1 MKIKT
6 SITLS
11 DNILNE
17 IDKILNNSGNRS
29 IFIEN
34 AVKYY
39 LQKKKKD
46 KRNKKDL
53 EIINNNSDLLNEE
66 AEDVLSFQVNL

>member
-17 IDKILNNSGNRS
+17 IDNSLNNSGNRS

-39 LQKKKKD
+39 LQKRKKD

-53 EIINNNSDLLNEE
+53 EIINSNSDFLNKE
-66 AEDVLSFQVNL
+66 AEDVL